1 MATIPSKPG
10 MFSYLSPEERV
21 PATHPLRPIRQYVDT
36 ALTALSPQ
44 LARCMPD
51 TGRPS
56 IAPEKL
62 LRALLLQVL
71 YSLRS
76 ERLLMEQLEYN
87 LLFRWF
93 VGLDLDAPVWD
104 VTVFTKNR
112 DRLLAGQV
120 ATAFFEQVLAQAK
133 AHRLLSDEHFTVD
146 GTLIEAWAGQKSFK
160 QKTDAAPVPPPDDP
174 GNPSVDFRGE
184 RRTNAT
190 HASTT
195 DPEAR
200 LYKKAAG
207 QEAKLCFLG
216 HVLMENRHGLVV
228 NTRLTQATGTAEREA
243 ALALLRERPGRQRV
257 TLGGDKNY
265 DTQAFVQDLRA
276 LQVTPHV
283 AQHTTNRAS
292 AIDGRTTRHPGYAV
306 SQQKRKRVEEIF
318 GWLKTVGLLRKVKL
332 RGVRRVGWLFTFAA
346 AVVQPGADA
355 QSRGGRRMSR
365 HDPAARTVAPSRPP
379 RWDAT
384 PSRMGVD
391 GSYDWAVS
399 MTKCKKRSM
408 MLPEIERIRGEQLCG
423 TFEAQRLAWPSIQLP
438 GNRIQLFLREATQVA
453 ALGQILPQ
461 QAVGVLVDAALPG
474 TVRIGEVD
482 FHPGGFRQPVMRC
495 HFPALIVRQRQTPL
509 RLDPIQHMT
518 ESAQRRLSTGVVH
531 PGQYREQGG
540 ALHQRPD
547 SRAVLRPLDEI
558 TFPVP
563 RISRASTSGGRA

>member
-1 MATIPSKPG
+1 MRGQDTQQAG

-21 PATHPLRPIRQYVDT
+21 PATHPLRPIQQYVDT

-44 LARCMPD
+44 LAKLYAH

-76 ERLLMEQLEYN
+76 ERLLMEALQYN

-133 AHRLLSDEHFTVD
+133 THRFLSDEHFTVD

-160 QKTDAAPVPPPDDP
+160 RKSDAAPRPPTDDP

-243 ALALLRERPGRQRV
+243 ALALVRERPGRQRV

-265 DTQAFVQDLRA
+265 DTHAFVQDLRA
-276 LQVTPHV
+276 VQVTPHV

-332 RGVRRVGWLFTFAA
+332 RGLQRVGWLLTFAA
-346 AVVQPGADA
+346 AVYNLV
-355 QSRGGRRMSR
+355 RMR
-365 HDPAARTVAPSRPP
+365 NLVEVA
-379 RWDAT
+379 T
-384 PSRMGVD
+384 
-391 GSYDWAVS
+391 
-399 MTKCKKRSM
+399 
-408 MLPEIERIRGEQLCG
+408 
-423 TFEAQRLAWPSIQLP
+423 
-438 GNRIQLFLREATQVA
+438 
-453 ALGQILPQ
+453 
-461 QAVGVLVDAALPG
+461 
-474 TVRIGEVD
+474 
-482 FHPGGFRQPVMRC
+482 
-495 HFPALIVRQRQTPL
+495 
-509 RLDPIQHMT
+509 
-518 ESAQRRLSTGVVH
+518 
-531 PGQYREQGG
+531 
-540 ALHQRPD
+540 
-547 SRAVLRPLDEI
+547 
-558 TFPVP
+558 
-563 RISRASTSGGRA
+563 

>member
-1 MATIPSKPG
+1 MRGQDTQQAG

-44 LARCMPD
+44 LERLYAR

-76 ERLLMEQLEYN
+76 ERLLMEELQYN

-112 DRLLAGQV
+112 DRLLAGEV
-120 ATAFFEQVLAQAK
+120 ATAFFKQVLAQAK
-133 AHRLLSDEHFTVD
+133 AQRLLSDEHFTVD

-160 QKTDAAPVPPPDDP
+160 KTASAPPSTDDP

-190 HASTT
+190 HTSTT

-200 LYKKAAG
+200 LYKKATG

-228 NTRLTQATGTAEREA
+228 NTRLTPATGIAEREA
-243 ALALLRERPGRQRV
+243 ALALVASRPTTQRI

-276 LQVTPHV
+276 VRVTPHV
-283 AQHTTNRAS
+283 AQHTTNRVS
-292 AIDGRTTRHPGYAV
+292 AIDGRTTRHSGYAV
-306 SQQKRKRVEEIF
+306 SQQKRKRVEEVF
-318 GWLKTVGLLRKVKL
+318 GWLKTVGLMRKVKL

-346 AVVQPGADA
+346 AVYNLV
-355 QSRGGRRMSR
+355 
-365 HDPAARTVAPSRPP
+365 
-379 RWDAT
+379 
-384 PSRMGVD
+384 
-391 GSYDWAVS
+391 
-399 MTKCKKRSM
+399 
-408 MLPEIERIRGEQLCG
+408 RIRNL
-423 TFEAQRLAWPSIQLP
+423 
-438 GNRIQLFLREATQVA
+438 VA
-453 ALGQILPQ
+453 A
-461 QAVGVLVDAALPG
+461 A
-474 TVRIGEVD
+474 T
-482 FHPGGFRQPVMRC
+482 
-495 HFPALIVRQRQTPL
+495 
-509 RLDPIQHMT
+509 
-518 ESAQRRLSTGVVH
+518 
-531 PGQYREQGG
+531 
-540 ALHQRPD
+540 
-547 SRAVLRPLDEI
+547 
-558 TFPVP
+558 
-563 RISRASTSGGRA
+563 

>member
-1 MATIPSKPG
+1 MRGHDTQQAG

-21 PATHPLRPIRQYVDT
+21 PVTHPLRPIRQYVDT
-36 ALTALSPQ
+36 ALTALSPPLEQ
-44 LARCMPD
+44 LYAR

-76 ERLLMEQLEYN
+76 ERLLMEELQYN

-104 VTVFTKNR
+104 VSVFTKNR
-112 DRLLAGQV
+112 DRLLAGAV

-160 QKTDAAPVPPPDDP
+160 QKTEVAPGPPTDDP

-228 NTRLTQATGTAEREA
+228 KTRLTSATGTAEREA

-257 TLGGDKNY
+257 TVGGDKNY
-265 DTQAFVQDLRA
+265 DTHAFVQDLRA
-276 LQVTPHV
+276 ARVTPHV

-332 RGVRRVGWLFTFAA
+332 RGVQRVGWLFTFAA
-346 AVVQPGADA
+346 AVYNLV
-355 QSRGGRRMSR
+355 RMR
-365 HDPAARTVAPSRPP
+365 N
-379 RWDAT
+379 
-384 PSRMGVD
+384 
-391 GSYDWAVS
+391 
-399 MTKCKKRSM
+399 
-408 MLPEIERIRGEQLCG
+408 
-423 TFEAQRLAWPSIQLP
+423 LA
-438 GNRIQLFLREATQVA
+438 VA
-453 ALGQILPQ
+453 A
-461 QAVGVLVDAALPG
+461 
-474 TVRIGEVD
+474 T
-482 FHPGGFRQPVMRC
+482 
-495 HFPALIVRQRQTPL
+495 
-509 RLDPIQHMT
+509 
-518 ESAQRRLSTGVVH
+518 
-531 PGQYREQGG
+531 
-540 ALHQRPD
+540 
-547 SRAVLRPLDEI
+547 
-558 TFPVP
+558 
-563 RISRASTSGGRA
+563 